1 MLKRTFFNI
10 LPFVFI
16 LFLSCSSGTEDEGG
30 NGGPVDPP
38 SEIIPTNLSVSIS
51 IEGSDSDNPN
61 GDGTG
66 LVKFSASAT
75 NAVSYS
81 YRFGTGDSKNASGA
95 VEFSYTDV
103 GTKTY
108 DVRVL
113 AYSSTNHFISID
125 KKITVYVKPFSEPTI
140 LELLAGDS
148 SKTWKI
154 NSAQDAHFSNGTQD
168 KRYSTYWEA
177 YAFSKLNKGFYDDE
191 YTFNINGTYSHK
203 TNETIFGKGHHLND
217 DFGSTSQSPNG
228 DGDIENYPLSN
239 YQTTFSA
246 KKEDNLNKVEF
257 GDKGF
262 VGFYVGEHSY
272 TIECYDSENI
282 YLRTVDDQDI
292 AWYVW
297 LTTNTV
303 SSISPKD
310 QFSSLVWSDEF
321 DYTGAIDSDKWV
333 HEVGDSWYN
342 NEVQSYTSRLNN
354 SKVEDGKLKII
365 AKKESY
371 NGNNYTSARIISNT
385 KKDFTYGRVDIKA
398 KIPGKKGAW
407 PALWLLG
414 SNFKTVTWP
423 ACGEIDILEAAQS
436 NNFKVQSTVHHPDNY
451 GEGDSHIS
459 NDYSDITEVFHV
471 YSLVWTKQALT
482 FYVDDKPHHIVGNS
496 CALPFN
502 WNQFIILNVAMGGT
516 MGGEIA
522 SDFDSDIMEIEYVRI
537 YQ

>member
-1 MLKRTFFNI
+1 MTKFLKLF
-10 LPFVFI
+10 FI
-16 LFLSCSSGTEDEGG
+16 LNIFISCSSSGSDDDKGSD
-30 NGGPVDPP
+30 PVD
-38 SEIIPTNLSVSIS
+38 SQEIIPSNLSLSFDIV
-51 IEGSDSDNPN
+51 GSDSNNPN
-61 GDGTG
+61 GDGSGT
-66 LVKFSASAT
+66 VKFTALAT

-81 YRFGTGDSKNASGA
+81 FRFGTGSSKTSTGSA
-95 VEFSYTDV
+95 EYTYKEI

-108 DVRVL
+108 NIKVL
-113 AYSSTNHFISID
+113 AYSSTNNYVSID
-125 KKITVYVKPFSEPTI
+125 KTITVYVKPESEQTL
-140 LELLAGDS
+140 LELLAGSS

-342 NEVQSYTSRLNN
+342 NEVQSYTSRLDN

-414 SNFKTVTWP
+414 SNFRTVTWP

-451 GEGDSHIS
+451 GGGDSHIS
-459 NDYSDITEVFHV
+459 NDYNDITEVFHV

-482 FYVDDKPHHIVGNS
+482 FYVDDKPHHLVGNS